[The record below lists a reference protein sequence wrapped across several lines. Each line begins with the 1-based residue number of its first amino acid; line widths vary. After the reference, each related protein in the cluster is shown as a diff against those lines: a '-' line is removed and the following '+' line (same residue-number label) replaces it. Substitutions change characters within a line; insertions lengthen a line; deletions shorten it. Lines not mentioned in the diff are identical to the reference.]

1 MLAAT
6 LWLVTASLAAS
17 PQVQDPRS
25 VPSRTDRPHTIGL
38 GGTIGVSNRGAGGG
52 FRYWFGDRVGV
63 DFQAAWYRGYQR
75 ATSQGTV
82 NSGNS
87 FQVLPSFL
95 VNFKK
100 PDPNADID
108 VRPYVGGG
116 VNYLQTS
123 SPTAPLASVD
133 QRTSGVGGQ
142 AFGGVELTFKD
153 APNMTVSAEGV
164 YYQLPIR
171 TASAQLIGGFNY
183 LIAFHYYL
191 K

>member
-17 PQVQDPRS
+17 PQAQDPRS
-25 VPSRTDRPHTIGL
+25 VPTQTTRPHTIGL
-38 GGTIGVSNRGAGGG
+38 GASIGVSNRGAGGA
-52 FRYWFGDRVGV
+52 FRYWFGDTVGL
-63 DFQAAWYRGYQR
+63 DFQAAFYRGYSR
-75 ATSQGTV
+75 ATSQGNV
-82 NSGNS
+82 SSGNT
-87 FQVLPSFL
+87 FQMLPSFL
-95 VNFKK
+95 LNLKK

-123 SPTAPLASVD
+123 RPTAPLASLD

-142 AFGGVELTFKD
+142 VFGGVEMTFKD
-153 APNMTVSAEGV
+153 APNMTISAEGI
-164 YYQLPIR
+164 YYKLPMR
-171 TASAQLIGGFNY
+171 TVNAQLIDGFNY
-183 LIAFHYYL
+183 LVAFHYYL